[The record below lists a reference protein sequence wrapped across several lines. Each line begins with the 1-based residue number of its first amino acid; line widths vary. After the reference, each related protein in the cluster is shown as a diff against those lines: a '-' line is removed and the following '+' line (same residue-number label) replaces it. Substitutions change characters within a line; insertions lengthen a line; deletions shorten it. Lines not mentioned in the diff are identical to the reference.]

1 MLAAVGEELVDAA
14 GRAERFSVDLAG
26 RDTGLENLRPV
37 GLPQVQSVLSGDVRV
52 EILVAIWPRVK
63 TLKNLA
69 ADLITTDADGGTDS
83 AVKTA
88 GIGTKLPAHPRN
100 PLLENSPSGSLPAG
114 MKNPYGAVVGI
125 DQHDGHTIG
134 GLNSEPYSGAIGKHP
149 VAGGLFCLKVLDAPD
164 LRRVDLVEFL
174 QWPPGGSCGCQAS
187 SDIAVT
193 GAECVAKKIEA
204 IQRRESQKQQTVAL
218 VLDKHLDYD
227 SRVILSV
234 GVDMAEVERVR
245 RAIETHG
252 GRFVDRIY
260 TAEEKRYCGG
270 KKIPWTS
277 WAARFAAKEAAMKA
291 LGTGWRGVSWKDV
304 GVVRKPGAAPEVE
317 FSGQALSHFERLGA
331 TRAHLSLSHTAD
343 LAIAV
348 VILEK

>member
-1 MLAAVGEELVDAA
+1 M
-14 GRAERFSVDLAG
+14 
-26 RDTGLENLRPV
+26 
-37 GLPQVQSVLSGDVRV
+37 
-52 EILVAIWPRVK
+52 K
-63 TLKNLA
+63 TLKDLA
-69 ADLITTDADGGTDS
+69 AHLVATDADGGTDS
-83 AVKTA
+83 AVKAA
-88 GIGTKLPAHPRN
+88 GIRPKFPAHPRDS
-100 PLLENSPSGSLPAG
+100 LLENSRSGSLPTS
-114 MKNPYGAVVGI
+114 MKNPNGAVVRI

-134 GLNSEPYSGAIGKHP
+134 GLNSEPYSGAIGQHP
-149 VAGGLFCLKVLDAPD
+149 IAAGLLCLKIRDAPD
-164 LRRVDLVEFL
+164 LRRMGLLEPL
-174 QWPPGGSCGCQAS
+174 QRPLGGPCCSQVR

-193 GAECVAKKIEA
+193 GAECVAEKIES
-204 IQRRESQKQQTVAL
+204 IERLESQKQQAVAL
-218 VLDKHLDYD
+218 VLGEHLDYD

-252 GRFVDRIY
+252 DRFVDRIY
-260 TAEEKRYCGG
+260 TAEEKRYCGR

-317 FSGQALSHFERLGA
+317 FSGRARSHFERLGA